1 MRAMLA
7 SLPHFLRL
15 PLAVLVVVVNTV
27 LHIGVLLPMALFK
40 LLLPFAAARRLLSRW
55 LILIA
60 ESWIAVNS
68 AALRALTRTELIVEG
83 AEALRYEGWY
93 LVISNHQSWVDIPIL
108 QAAFNRRLPF
118 FKFFLKQQLIWVP
131 LLGLAWWALDFPF
144 MRRVSRAQLAR
155 NPALRNRDREITR
168 QACQRFRRTPVSV
181 MNFVEGT
188 RFTSDKHARQNPPY
202 RHLLRPRSGG
212 IAFTIDA
219 MGDMLQ
225 SLIDV
230 TVVYPAG
237 NPSLADLF
245 ANRVPRVVVQATER
259 PIPAD
264 LLGGDYDNDPAFR
277 TRFQQWLNGIWEEKD
292 AAIEAVLKR
301 PA

>member
-1 MRAMLA
+1 MLA